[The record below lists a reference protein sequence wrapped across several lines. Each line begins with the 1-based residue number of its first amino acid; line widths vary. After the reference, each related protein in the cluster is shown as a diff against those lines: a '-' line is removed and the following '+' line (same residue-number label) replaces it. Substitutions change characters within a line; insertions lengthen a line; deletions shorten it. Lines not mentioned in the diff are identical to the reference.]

1 MYQPAL
7 ESCKLAGYPLH
18 DLPELSKWTSELELE
33 LDKEDALNQP
43 TEALNRPTEAQNR
56 SPSQIET
63 TLLSSSITSISD
75 NFACMSDDVLNK
87 LRDPSEPF

>member
-1 MYQPAL
+1 MYQHAL
-7 ESCKLAGYPLH
+7 ESCKLAGYPLR
-18 DLPELSKWTSELELE
+18 DLPELSKSTSE

-63 TLLSSSITSISD
+63 TLLSSFITSISD